1 MSTVRFIADL
11 HLGHT
16 NMALHRGFT
25 SVEEH
30 DEYIISQ
37 WNKKVHKRDITWILG
52 DVTMESSKSYPLL
65 NRLNGMKKVVL
76 GNHDRPSDVPE
87 LLKYVNSV
95 SGMVRYKGLWLTHC
109 PVHDREL
116 EFRVPRNIHGHI
128 HDKKVMR
135 ISWNYGN
142 ATGMEEDD
150 RYLCV
155 SCEQVD
161 YTPISLDELK
171 SKYFIV

>member
-11 HLGHT
+11 HLGHV
-16 NMALHRGFT
+16 NMALHRGFS

-37 WNKKVHKRDITWILG
+37 WNKKVHKKDTTWILG
-52 DVTMESSKSYPLL
+52 DVTMESTKSYPLL
-65 NRLNGMKKVVL
+65 NRLNGLKKVVL
-76 GNHDRPSDVPE
+76 GNHDMPNHIPE

-135 ISWNYGN
+135 ISWSYGN
-142 ATGMEEDD
+142 ASGMEEDD

-161 YTPISLDELK
+161 YAPISLDELK